1 MTKSPDNSASKQRRG
16 WQPGQSGNPAGKPR
30 GARNHATRL
39 LEALMSEQAEA
50 VVQAVID
57 AARGGDIAAARLI
70 LERLVPVRKGRP
82 VALDLPPLHTAAD
95 ARAALGATIDAM
107 AAGELS
113 PEEAA
118 TIAGVVDAARK
129 AIETEDLAAE
139 IERLKLHVGL
149 DPAA

>member
-1 MTKSPDNSASKQRRG
+1 
-16 WQPGQSGNPAGKPR
+16 
-30 GARNHATRL
+30 
-39 LEALMSEQAEA
+39 MSEQAEA